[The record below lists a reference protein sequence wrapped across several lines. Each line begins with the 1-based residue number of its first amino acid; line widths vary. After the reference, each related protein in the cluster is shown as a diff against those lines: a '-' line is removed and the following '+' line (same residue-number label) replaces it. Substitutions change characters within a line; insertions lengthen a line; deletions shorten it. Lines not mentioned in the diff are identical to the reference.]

1 MGVGWVATRACRRD
15 ARLCRGRR
23 CPFCDSSFL
32 VPAVP
37 PLPVPPQVLTTFQN
51 AANLHTL
58 SAIYWW
64 RIVVDEPQLNAG
76 KFLGD
81 HNHDW

>member
-1 MGVGWVATRACRRD
+1 M
-15 ARLCRGRR
+15 
-23 CPFCDSSFL
+23 
-32 VPAVP
+32 PAVP